1 MRGRGDGGGG
11 GARVRAPVGVAR
23 GARPVLGVV
32 THPALEALRAT
43 LEGAAVTVLGSA
55 PLAAPLVLE
64 GRKLVAVNGGISSSA
79 QNPEVWVCNSRL
91 PPTRWGR
98 ERQRLAGLMLAQA
111 AGRAVPLVIFL
122 AKQAKGPD
130 TTLAVLAAQGTHV
143 AAWHALGATDRRHL
157 ESEAGARV
165 GEVGGASLS
174 AGLTATALALLAGA
188 AEVRLEGFSWV
199 AGYAYMPGKR
209 LVNTR
214 GHVHSDIDGLA
225 MLEARYG
232 AVLSHALEI
241 NPTIRGRA
249 RTALTGRNTARW
261 RPPG

>member
-1 MRGRGDGGGG
+1 MRGGGG
-11 GARVRAPVGVAR
+11 RCGARALLGVAR
-23 GARPVLGVV
+23 GPGALLGVV

-55 PLAAPLVLE
+55 PLEAPLALD
-64 GRKLVAVNGGISSSA
+64 GRKLLAVNGGISSSA
-79 QNPEVWVCNSRL
+79 QTPEVWVCNSRL

-98 ERQRLAGLMLAQA
+98 ERQRLAALMLEQA
-111 AGRAVPLVIFL
+111 RGRAVPLVIFL
-122 AKQAKGPD
+122 AKHAKGPE
-130 TTLAVLAAQGTHV
+130 TTLAVLEAQGTHV
-143 AAWHALGATDRRHL
+143 EAWHALGATDRRRL
-157 ESEAGARV
+157 ESAAGARV

-188 AEVRLEGFSWV
+188 ASVRLEGFSWV
-199 AGYAYMPGKR
+199 PGYAYMPGKR

-232 AVLSHALEI
+232 AVLAHALEI